1 MEHLQ
6 ARILFVLQETKDLLG
21 EYPDTLFEIVLYKD
35 RRFLFSLS
43 KCLRFGDILRE
54 VFCQL

>member
-6 ARILFVLQETKDLLG
+6 ARILFVLQKTKDLLG
-21 EYPDTLFEIVLYKD
+21 EYPDTLFEIILYKD
-35 RRFLFSLS
+35 RRFLFSLGER
-43 KCLRFGDILRE
+43 LRLRDILRE